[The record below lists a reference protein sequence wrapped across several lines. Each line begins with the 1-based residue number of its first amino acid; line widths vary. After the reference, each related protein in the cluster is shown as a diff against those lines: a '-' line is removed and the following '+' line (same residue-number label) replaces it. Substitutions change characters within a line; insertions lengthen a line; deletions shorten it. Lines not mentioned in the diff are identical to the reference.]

1 MPVVSFDAYV
11 TMLFNPTTTYIELL
25 QGFNMFAC
33 IFVVAQRTA
42 QNQLSTSSED
52 RSKPAQ
58 RTTQNQPRG
67 PLKTS
72 SEDRSK
78 PAQHWLR
85 GPLKT
90 SSTCYRLSLIAA
102 TVLALVTIN
111 CASVLPTVA
120 ISTLLWLQIGNCV
133 CDRCAKA
140 QA

>member
-1 MPVVSFDAYV
+1 LAILGVENVPVVSFDAYV

-58 RTTQNQPRG
+58 RTTRNQLRG

-78 PAQHWLR
+78 PARFDGERETEIERERERDREGETKASWL
-85 GPLKT
+85 
-90 SSTCYRLSLIAA
+90 
-102 TVLALVTIN
+102 
-111 CASVLPTVA
+111 
-120 ISTLLWLQIGNCV
+120 W
-133 CDRCAKA
+133 
-140 QA
+140 

>member
-58 RTTQNQPRG
+58 RTTQNQLRG